1 MRFIGFTRAV
11 AATAF
16 TIATFV
22 IGLAGQAQAFTFS
35 NGDLVLAIYGNPT
48 EALYDLGNA
57 NTILTNGG
65 AGISNLNVSAGLS
78 AVQNS
83 GTGTVKY
90 TLFQFDGNFSTG
102 GGVIAGTSK
111 TLAQASA
118 GTVNFTNQLNAAG
131 TWSGQLGNSS
141 VQSQFTNLGD
151 AAGGFSISKTGTM
164 SFSSNLNDSA
174 GTDTMKGAW
183 PVAMSGGLNVV
194 LNLIQGDLDA
204 GTTSQVGRALLTSA
218 GFLTVGNPGPSAVPL
233 PAGVVLFGTG
243 LIGLVGIA
251 RRSINRQAV

>member
-1 MRFIGFTRAV
+1 MRFTPFTRTV
-11 AATAF
+11 TATAF
-16 TIATFV
+16 AVATV
-22 IGLAGQAQAFTFS
+22 VAGVAGQAQAFTFS
-35 NGDLVLAIYGNPT
+35 NGDLVLAIYGNST
-48 EALYDLGNA
+48 ESVYDLGTA
-57 NTILTNGG
+57 STILTSGG
-65 AGISNLNVSAGLS
+65 AGISNQNVSLGLS

-90 TLFQFDGNFSTG
+90 TLFQFDGGFSTG

-111 TLAQASA
+111 PLASID
-118 GTVNFTNQLNAAG
+118 TNSTNFVNQFNPAAA
-131 TWSGQLGNSS
+131 WSGQLGNSS
-141 VQSQFTNLGD
+141 VQTQFTNLGD
-151 AAGGFSISKTGTM
+151 GGFSISKTGTM
-164 SFSSNLNDSA
+164 SFSSNLNDPA

-183 PVAMSGGLNVV
+183 PVAMSGTLNTV
-194 LNLIQGDLDA
+194 LNLIQGDVDA

>member
-1 MRFIGFTRAV
+1 MRVTLFTRAV
-11 AATAF
+11 TTTAF
-16 TIATFV
+16 TIATAV
-22 IGLAGQAQAFTFS
+22 AGMAVQAHAFTFS
-35 NGDLVLAIYGNPT
+35 NGDLVLAIYGNST
-48 EALYDLGNA
+48 EAVYDLGTA
-57 NTILTNGG
+57 STILTSGG
-65 AGISNLNVSAGLS
+65 AGIANQNVSAGLS

-90 TLFQFDGNFSTG
+90 TLFQFDGNFNG
-102 GGVIAGTSK
+102 GDGGVIAGTSK

-118 GTVNFTNQLNAAG
+118 GTVNFVNQLNAAG

-141 VQSQFTNLGD
+141 VQSQFTSLGD
-151 AAGGFSISKTGTM
+151 GGFSISKTGTM

-183 PVAMSGGLNVV
+183 PVAMSGTLNTV
-194 LNLIQGDLDA
+194 LNLIQGNASTGD
-204 GTTSQVGRALLTSA
+204 TSQVGRALLTST

-243 LIGLVGIA
+243 MIGLVGIA

>member
-1 MRFIGFTRAV
+1 MRCIAFTRAV
-11 AATAF
+11 TATAF
-16 TIATFV
+16 TIATLV
-22 IGLAGQAQAFTFS
+22 TGMAGQVQAFTFS
-35 NGDLVLAIYGNPT
+35 NGDLVLAIYGNST
-48 EALYDLGNA
+48 EAVYDLGTA
-57 NTILTNGG
+57 NTILTPGG
-65 AGISNLNVSAGLS
+65 AGIANQNVSAGLT

-90 TLFQFDGNFSTG
+90 TLFQFDAGFSTG

-131 TWSGQLGNSS
+131 TWSGLLGNSS
-141 VQSQFTNLGD
+141 VQSQFTSLGD
-151 AAGGFSISKTGTM
+151 GGFSISKTGTM

-251 RRSINRQAV
+251 RRSINRQAA

>member
-1 MRFIGFTRAV
+1 MRFTPFTRAV
-11 AATAF
+11 TTTAF
-16 TIATFV
+16 TIATAV
-22 IGLAGQAQAFTFS
+22 AGMAVQAHAFTFS
-35 NGDLVLAIYGNPT
+35 NGDLVLAIYGNST
-48 EALYDLGNA
+48 EAVYDLGTA
-57 NTILTNGG
+57 STILTSGG
-65 AGISNLNVSAGLS
+65 AGIVNQNVSAGLS

-90 TLFQFDGNFSTG
+90 TLFQFDGGFSTG

-111 TLAQASA
+111 TLGQASA
-118 GTVNFTNQLNAAG
+118 GTVNFTNQFNAAG
-131 TWSGQLGNSS
+131 NWSGQLGNSS

-151 AAGGFSISKTGTM
+151 GGFSISKTGTM
-164 SFSSNLNDSA
+164 SFSSNMNDPA

-183 PVAMSGGLNVV
+183 PVAMSGTLNTV
-194 LNLIQGDLDA
+194 LNLIQGDVDA
-204 GTTSQVGRALLTSA
+204 GTTSQVGRALLTGT

-251 RRSINRQAV
+251 RRSIIRQAV